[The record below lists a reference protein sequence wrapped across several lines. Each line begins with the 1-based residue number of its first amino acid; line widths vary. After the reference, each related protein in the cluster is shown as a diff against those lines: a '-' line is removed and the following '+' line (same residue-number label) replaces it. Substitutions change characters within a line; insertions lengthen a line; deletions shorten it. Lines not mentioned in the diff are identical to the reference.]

1 MTDDFVSD
9 YVHENHPQ
17 EVLLIIMIY
26 EARCNGD
33 AVFGSS
39 DAPGS
44 EPFNVFKS
52 SEAIGSGERIFEPKR
67 LAPQRDWDGSRSLES
82 FYRLY
87 I

>member
-9 YVHENHPQ
+9 YVHENRPQ
-17 EVLLIIMIY
+17 EVLLIIRIY

-67 LAPQRDWDGSRSLES
+67 LAPQP
-82 FYRLY
+82 
-87 I
+87 